1 MEQELINYIVS
12 LVPAITAILTAI
24 ATMITIFIRI
34 KQLTDTSNKETKQM
48 KAEVSVILKENAEL
62 KREMTSLLKK
72 VYMVAD
78 NGEDK

>member
-34 KQLTDTSNKETKQM
+34 KQLTDTSNKETRQM
-48 KAEVSVILKENAEL
+48 KAEVGVVLKENAEL
-62 KREMTSLLKK
+62 KREMASLLKK

-78 NGEDK
+78 NGEGK

>member
-12 LVPAITAILTAI
+12 LVPAITAILTAL

-48 KAEVSVILKENAEL
+48 KAEIGVVLKENGEL
-62 KREMTSLLKK
+62 KREMAKVLKK

-78 NGEDK
+78 NGKDE

>member
-34 KQLTDTSNKETKQM
+34 KQLANTTNKETKQM
-48 KAEVSVILKENAEL
+48 KAEVGVVLKENAEL
-62 KREMTSLLKK
+62 KREMSKILKK

>member
-12 LVPAITAILTAI
+12 LVPAITAILTAL

-48 KAEVSVILKENAEL
+48 KAEISVVLKENAEL
-62 KREMTSLLKK
+62 KGEMTKVLKK

>member
-12 LVPAITAILTAI
+12 LVPAITAILTAL

-48 KAEVSVILKENAEL
+48 KAEISVVLKEIAEL
-62 KREMTSLLKK
+62 KGEMTKVLKN